1 MHELIASRFIDE
13 FLLVSPGCRNGVNIG
28 RRRYEELAACV
39 AKDQRPAW
47 LLPAVA
53 RAWPDLSLPP
63 GPVGGWLLVRPV
75 SRYGFARASYELNL
89 GCNYDCPMCY
99 LGVKQFNGLDWA
111 DRVTLLRAMAE
122 AGVLF
127 LQLTGGEPLIDKL
140 FPDVYGLAFELGMM
154 ISVSTNGSRLSS
166 PRILTLLSQRRP
178 YRVTMSVYG
187 ATAPVYEAVTGRR
200 GSFGAFSRGLAAAR
214 EAGLNLQLNVIVV
227 KDNAHE
233 VDAMTAIAERLG
245 VPHTVYTNI
254 SPTIYGGPESL
265 RSQSAPHLRQR
276 KVFTGCNAGRTFFHA
291 DPHGRVSICKV
302 GRDEQIS
309 LVDEGAPGLAR
320 LGAIADSLLL
330 RTGGCAGC
338 QLSGACTVCRPL
350 AKRYQQARAPLHTY
364 CQHGQQG
371 RR

>member
-1 MHELIASRFIDE
+1 MHELIASRYMNQ
-13 FLLVSPGCRNGVNIG
+13 FLLVRPGHRNGVNIG
-28 RRRYEELAACV
+28 PRRYRELADSAV
-39 AKDQRPAW
+39 QDRPPGW
-47 LLPAVA
+47 LFLVVR
-53 RAWPDLSLPP
+53 RAWPDLTPP
-63 GPVGGWLLVRPV
+63 LGLLGEWVLVRPM

-89 GCNYDCPMCY
+89 GCNFDCPMCY
-99 LGVKQFNGLDWA
+99 LGVKQFRGLDWQ
-111 DRVTLLRAMAE
+111 DRVTLLHAMAE

-140 FPDVYGLAFELGMM
+140 FPAVYGLAYELGMM

-166 PRILTLLSQRRP
+166 PAILSLLTQRRP
-178 YRVTMSVYG
+178 YRVTVSVYG
-187 ATAPVYEAVTGRR
+187 ATAQTYDAVTRRR
-200 GSFGAFSRGLAAAR
+200 GSFQAFSRGITAAC
-214 EAGLNLQLNVIVV
+214 EAGLNLNLNVIVV

-233 VDAMTAIAERLG
+233 VAAMTAMAERLD

-265 RSQSAPHLRQR
+265 PSQSAAHLRRR
-276 KVFTGCNAGRTFFHA
+276 KVFTGCNAGHTFFHA

-309 LVDEGAPGLAR
+309 LIEEGTGALRR
-320 LGAIADSLLL
+320 LGAIADSLLA
-330 RTGGCAGC
+330 RTGGCTSC

-364 CQHGQQG
+364 CQHGEQG
-371 RR
+371 GR